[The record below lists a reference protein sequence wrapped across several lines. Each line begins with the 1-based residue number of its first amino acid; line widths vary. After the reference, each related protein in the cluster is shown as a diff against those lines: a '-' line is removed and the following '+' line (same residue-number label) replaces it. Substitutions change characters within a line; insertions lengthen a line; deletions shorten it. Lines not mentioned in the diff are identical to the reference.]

1 MVNMVSVSYG
11 GITMKKKIYAMF
23 TALFLISVPV
33 FSQAFVID
41 LQAIAAAIQNGVT
54 MAQQLEATYN
64 QLRGTY
70 EQIQQTAEQ
79 MKSMDMSKLSKKALQ
94 SLTGNSDMLEDY
106 LNNIENIYDEK
117 NMKIGNISFSLNDLY
132 NTDVYSKI
140 SKDFGIE
147 MGKSIGSMTAQQL
160 KEFANT
166 YGIDYEQYLR
176 MAALAQETGKKAKEI
191 KAMNGYSSKVT
202 DSLRQLSDDLAST
215 AGDSSEVA
223 TLQKSL
229 LAANATVD
237 ALVTVSDTVSNIS
250 DLLASQ
256 AAQQNEQLQK
266 EIESSMDTTN
276 AAKGQPE
283 YMKDSTGEWSNYRGF
298 NSK

>member
-1 MVNMVSVSYG
+1 
-11 GITMKKKIYAMF
+11 MKKKIYAMI

-41 LQAIAAAIQNGVT
+41 LQAIAAAIQNGVM

-106 LNNIENIYDEK
+106 LNNLENIYDEK

-147 MGKSIGSMTAQQL
+147 MGKSIGSLTAQQL

-191 KAMNGYSSKVT
+191 KAMNGFSSKVN
-202 DSLRQLSDDLAST
+202 DSLRQLSDDLASG

-266 EIESSMDTTN
+266 EIESSMDTAN

>member
-23 TALFLISVPV
+23 TALFLISGPL

-106 LNNIENIYDEK
+106 LNNLENIYDEK

-147 MGKSIGSMTAQQL
+147 MGKSIGSLTAQQL

-202 DSLRQLSDDLAST
+202 DSLRQLSDDLASG

-266 EIESSMDTTN
+266 EIESSMDTAN

>member
-1 MVNMVSVSYG
+1 
-11 GITMKKKIYAMF
+11 MKKKIYAMF
-23 TALFLISVPV
+23 TALFLISVPA

-79 MKSMDMSKLSKKALQ
+79 MKSMDMSKLSRKALQ
-94 SLTGNSDMLEDY
+94 SLTGNQDMLSDY
-106 LNNIENIYDEK
+106 LNNLENIYDEK

-160 KEFANT
+160 KEFADK
-166 YGIDYEQYLR
+166 YGIEYEQYLR
-176 MAALAQETGKKAKEI
+176 MAALAEQTGKKAKEI

-202 DSLRQLSDDLAST
+202 ESLRTLSDDLASS
-215 AGDSSEVA
+215 AADSSEVA

-256 AAQQNEQLQK
+256 AAQNNEQLQK
-266 EIESSMDTTN
+266 EIESSMDTAN

-283 YMKDSTGEWSNYRGF
+283 YMKDSTGDWSNYRGF

>member
-1 MVNMVSVSYG
+1 
-11 GITMKKKIYAMF
+11 MKKRLTGYVLFSLIFTFKI
-23 TALFLISVPV
+23 

-54 MAQQLEATYN
+54 MAQNLEATYN

-94 SLTGNSDMLEDY
+94 GLTGSSDLLEDY
-106 LNNIENIYDEK
+106 LNNLENIYDEK

-132 NTDVYSKI
+132 NTDVYSRI

-147 MGKSIGSMTAQQL
+147 MGKSLGSMTAQQL
-160 KEFANT
+160 KDFADK

-176 MAALAQETGKKAKEI
+176 MAALAEETGKKAKEI
-191 KAMNGYSSKVT
+191 KAMKGYSKNVT
-202 DSLRQLSDDLAST
+202 DSLRKLSDDLAST
-215 AGDSSEVA
+215 VADSSEVA

-256 AAQQNEQLQK
+256 AAQANEQQQK
-266 EIESSMDTTN
+266 EIQSSIDTEN
-276 AAKGQPE
+276 AARGQPE
-283 YMKDSTGEWSNYRGF
+283 YMKDSTGDWSNYRGF